1 MFGEF
6 IRGVSPKGRVRA
18 DSYFER
24 SYTKGKKLRNIT
36 VGLAAAGS

>member
-1 MFGEF
+1 VFDEF

-18 DSYFER
+18 DSYFEH

-36 VGLAAAGS
+36 VGFAAVGS